1 MKEEKLERLALERN
15 NPCVTISQNTHRTYP
30 DNAQDTIVLKNLCNE
45 AEKRLTAEFSKKN
58 ISSLLEKLKEVPSNI
73 DANYNL
79 DSLHIFLSNDTNEVI
94 KSPWKTPLDAVS
106 IAESFAV
113 KPLIKVFNRTKQY
126 YILLLSQSG
135 VQLFQAINDSISG
148 EVTDDSFPFAQN
160 PYYLTDKDQLSD
172 AKKVDNMV
180 REFLNTVDKAM
191 MKVYNKTGLKTVV
204 ICTEDNYSR
213 LIKVANKP
221 SIYYGYS
228 SINYND
234 TSNHTIA
241 ANAWEMVNALQIQNR
256 SDAVNEMLEAVG
268 NGKIITDLAEI
279 FRAVKEGRGELLIAH
294 DDFHQA
300 VRMTGNFSF
309 DLVSD
314 ATEPGTIDDIVSDI
328 AWEVISKKGRVVF
341 TEQDEIKSLGE
352 IVLKLRY

>member
-1 MKEEKLERLALERN
+1 MKKEKLEKLALERS
-15 NPCVTISQNTHRTYP
+15 NPCVTISLNTHRTFP
-30 DNAQDTIVLKNLCNE
+30 DNAQDAIFLKNLCNE
-45 AEKRLTAEFSKKN
+45 AEKRLIAEFSKKD
-58 ISSLLEKLKEVPSNI
+58 ISSLLEKLKEVPSNT

-79 DSLHIFLSNDTNEVI
+79 DSLHIFLSNDTYEVI
-94 KSPWKTPLDAVS
+94 KSPWKTPHDAVS

-113 KPLIKVFNRTKQY
+113 KPLIKVYNRTKQY
-126 YILLLSQSG
+126 FILLLSQSG

-148 EVTDDSFPFAQN
+148 EIKNDSFPFAQN
-160 PYYLTDKDQLSD
+160 SHYLTDKDQLSD

-180 REFLNTVDKAM
+180 REFLRDVDKAM
-191 MKVYNKTGLKTVV
+191 MKVYNKTGLQTVV

-213 LIKVANKP
+213 LIQVADRP

-241 ANAWEMVNALQIQNR
+241 ANAWKMVNALQIQNR
-256 SDAVNEMLEAVG
+256 SDSVNEMMEAVG
-268 NGKIITDLAEI
+268 NGKVVTDLAEI
-279 FRAVKEGRGELLIAH
+279 FRTVKEGRGDLLIVH
-294 DDFHQA
+294 DNFHQA
-300 VRMTGNFSF
+300 VRMTGEFSF

-314 ATEPGTIDDIVSDI
+314 VTEPGVIDDIVSDI

-341 TEQDEIKSLGE
+341 TEQDKIKSLGE